1 MSLRKKSLFPSKD
14 INEEDLTVDE
24 LEVASNFTKIYKRSY
39 H

>member
-1 MSLRKKSLFPSKD
+1 MMNLS
-14 INEEDLTVDE
+14 VDE